1 MNVNPEIRKD
11 GLLAIWRGLTT
22 EPVWKYQE
30 LPPFLLPELIKLDLV
45 EASDSELS
53 RVMWFWLRRPR
64 LTLHE
69 STALIV
75 LALCALLS
83 LTIAF
88 VDWPLTSMT
97 ARSSPILHRK
107 SFPPSIS
114 PAHPEDNDLRPTP
127 CSEEQIPNF
136 RLFSNGARCQ
146 PDRTNSSGVTRS
158 GMSGIYP

>member
-1 MNVNPEIRKD
+1 VNRNPEVLSD
-11 GLLAIWRGLTT
+11 AWLLAIWRGLTT

-30 LPPFLLPELIKLDLV
+30 LPPFLLPELIELNLV

-69 STALIV
+69 STALIA

-97 ARSSPILHRK
+97 KRAADLMILLVGVAAQIYAIVHRFRFLCWRREYEL
-107 SFPPSIS
+107 SVDRLIRTI
-114 PAHPEDNDLRPTP
+114 HPT
-127 CSEEQIPNF
+127 
-136 RLFSNGARCQ
+136 
-146 PDRTNSSGVTRS
+146 V
-158 GMSGIYP
+158 

>member
-1 MNVNPEIRKD
+1 MNVNSEIRKD
-11 GLLAIWRGLTT
+11 GLLAIWRGLTA

-69 STALIV
+69 STEFIV
-75 LALCALLS
+75 VALCVLLS

-97 ARSSPILHRK
+97 KLAAELMILLVGVAVPIYAVVHRFRFLRWRREYEL
-107 SFPPSIS
+107 SVDRLIRTI
-114 PAHPEDNDLRPTP
+114 HPT
-127 CSEEQIPNF
+127 
-136 RLFSNGARCQ
+136 
-146 PDRTNSSGVTRS
+146 V
-158 GMSGIYP
+158 

>member
-1 MNVNPEIRKD
+1 MNGNPEFLSD
-11 GLLAIWRGLTT
+11 AWLLAIWRGLTT

-30 LPPFLLPELIKLDLV
+30 LPPFLLLELIKLDLV

-75 LALCALLS
+75 LALCALLFV
-83 LTIAF
+83 TIAF

-97 ARSSPILHRK
+97 KRAAELMILLVGVAVQSYAVVHRFRSLCWRREYELSVDRLIRT
-107 SFPPSIS
+107 I
-114 PAHPEDNDLRPTP
+114 HPT
-127 CSEEQIPNF
+127 
-136 RLFSNGARCQ
+136 
-146 PDRTNSSGVTRS
+146 V
-158 GMSGIYP
+158 

>member
-1 MNVNPEIRKD
+1 VNVNSEIRKD
-11 GLLAIWRGLTT
+11 GLLAIWRALTA

-75 LALCALLS
+75 LALCALLFLS
-83 LTIAF
+83 IAF
-88 VDWPLTSMT
+88 VDWPLTSMMKRD
-97 ARSSPILHRK
+97 AELMILLVGVAVQICAVVHRFRFLRWRREYEL
-107 SFPPSIS
+107 SVDRLIRTI
-114 PAHPEDNDLRPTP
+114 HPT
-127 CSEEQIPNF
+127 
-136 RLFSNGARCQ
+136 
-146 PDRTNSSGVTRS
+146 V
-158 GMSGIYP
+158 

>member
-1 MNVNPEIRKD
+1 VNGNPEFRNAW
-11 GLLAIWRGLTT
+11 LLGIWRGLTT
-22 EPVWKYQE
+22 EPVWKYQV
-30 LPPFLLPELIKLDLV
+30 LPPFLLPELVKLDLV

-64 LTLHE
+64 LPLHE

-97 ARSSPILHRK
+97 KRAAELMILLVGVAVQMYAVVHR
-107 SFPPSIS
+107 
-114 PAHPEDNDLRPTP
+114 
-127 CSEEQIPNF
+127 F
-136 RLFSNGARCQ
+136 RYLC
-146 PDRTNSSGVTRS
+146 
-158 GMSGIYP
+158 

>member
-1 MNVNPEIRKD
+1 VNVNSENRKD

-22 EPVWKYQE
+22 EPVWKYQK

-64 LTLHE
+64 RTLPE

-75 LALCALLS
+75 VALCALLS

-88 VDWPLTSMT
+88 VDWPLTSMMKG
-97 ARSSPILHRK
+97 AAGVMILLAGVAVQIYAVVNRFRCLHWRREYERSI
-107 SFPPSIS
+107 
-114 PAHPEDNDLRPTP
+114 D
-127 CSEEQIPNF
+127 
-136 RLFSNGARCQ
+136 RLI
-146 PDRTNSSGVTRS
+146 RTLYPGV
-158 GMSGIYP
+158 

>member
-1 MNVNPEIRKD
+1 VNGNPEFRKAW
-11 GLLAIWRGLTT
+11 LLAIWRGLTT

-30 LPPFLLPELIKLDLV
+30 LPPLLLPELIKLDLV

-75 LALCALLS
+75 SALCALLS

-88 VDWPLTSMT
+88 VDWPLTSITKRAAELMMLLVGV
-97 ARSSPILHRK
+97 AVQIYAVVHRF
-107 SFPPSIS
+107 SFLCWRREYELSVERLIRTI
-114 PAHPEDNDLRPTP
+114 HPT
-127 CSEEQIPNF
+127 
-136 RLFSNGARCQ
+136 
-146 PDRTNSSGVTRS
+146 V
-158 GMSGIYP
+158 

>member
-1 MNVNPEIRKD
+1 MNVKSEIRKE

-53 RVMWFWLRRPR
+53 RVIWLWLRRPK

-97 ARSSPILHRK
+97 KGAAELMILLVGVGVQIYAIVHRFRFLRWRREYELSIDRLIQTLHPGAARPGSI
-107 SFPPSIS
+107 PP
-114 PAHPEDNDLRPTP
+114 RP
-127 CSEEQIPNF
+127 Q
-136 RLFSNGARCQ
+136 
-146 PDRTNSSGVTRS
+146 
-158 GMSGIYP
+158 

>member
-1 MNVNPEIRKD
+1 VNGNSEIRKA

-53 RVMWFWLRRPR
+53 RVIWFWLRRPR

-75 LALCALLS
+75 VALCALLA

-97 ARSSPILHRK
+97 KRVGELMILLVGVAVQNYPVVHRFRFLCWRHSLPERSGLPWQRGPK
-107 SFPPSIS
+107 P
-114 PAHPEDNDLRPTP
+114 
-127 CSEEQIPNF
+127 
-136 RLFSNGARCQ
+136 
-146 PDRTNSSGVTRS
+146 TRS
-158 GMSGIYP
+158 QCRIVSY

>member
-1 MNVNPEIRKD
+1 MNRNPEVLSD
-11 GLLAIWRGLTT
+11 AWLLAIWRGLTT

-30 LPPFLLPELIKLDLV
+30 LPPFLLPELIELNLV

-69 STALIV
+69 STALIA

-88 VDWPLTSMT
+88 VDWPQTSMT
-97 ARSSPILHRK
+97 KRATELLILLLIGVGVQIYAVVHRFRFLCWRREYEL
-107 SFPPSIS
+107 SVDRLI
-114 PAHPEDNDLRPTP
+114 HPT
-127 CSEEQIPNF
+127 
-136 RLFSNGARCQ
+136 
-146 PDRTNSSGVTRS
+146 V
-158 GMSGIYP
+158 

>member
-1 MNVNPEIRKD
+1 MNGDPELRKAW
-11 GLLAIWRGLTT
+11 LLAIWRGLTT

-30 LPPFLLPELIKLDLV
+30 LPPFLLPELIKLDFV

-83 LTIAF
+83 VTIAF
-88 VDWPLTSMT
+88 VDWPLASMT
-97 ARSSPILHRK
+97 KRAAELMILLIGVAVQIYAGVHHFRMLCWRREYEL
-107 SFPPSIS
+107 SVDRLIRFI
-114 PAHPEDNDLRPTP
+114 HPT
-127 CSEEQIPNF
+127 
-136 RLFSNGARCQ
+136 
-146 PDRTNSSGVTRS
+146 V
-158 GMSGIYP
+158 

>member
-1 MNVNPEIRKD
+1 MNGNPEFRKTW
-11 GLLAIWRGLTT
+11 LLGIWRGLTT

-45 EASDSELS
+45 EAGDSELS

-88 VDWPLTSMT
+88 VDWPPTSMT
-97 ARSSPILHRK
+97 KRAAELMILLVGVAVQIYAVVYRFRFLCWCRLQVNRRPFAK
-107 SFPPSIS
+107 TKLR
-114 PAHPEDNDLRPTP
+114 LRPGLLGKMI
-127 CSEEQIPNF
+127 CS
-136 RLFSNGARCQ
+136 A
-146 PDRTNSSGVTRS
+146 
-158 GMSGIYP
+158 

>member
-1 MNVNPEIRKD
+1 VNGNPEFRKTW
-11 GLLAIWRGLTT
+11 LLGIWRGLTT

-97 ARSSPILHRK
+97 KRAAELMILLVGVAVQIYAVVHRFRFLCWRREYAFVCRQPIGLAARTTGRHALSL
-107 SFPPSIS
+107 
-114 PAHPEDNDLRPTP
+114 D
-127 CSEEQIPNF
+127 
-136 RLFSNGARCQ
+136 
-146 PDRTNSSGVTRS
+146 
-158 GMSGIYP
+158 

>member
-1 MNVNPEIRKD
+1 VNVNPEIRKD

-75 LALCALLS
+75 LALCALLFLS
-83 LTIAF
+83 IAF
-88 VDWPLTSMT
+88 VDWPLTSMMKRD
-97 ARSSPILHRK
+97 AELMILLGVAVQICAVVHRFRFLRWRREYEL
-107 SFPPSIS
+107 SVDRLIRTI
-114 PAHPEDNDLRPTP
+114 HPT
-127 CSEEQIPNF
+127 
-136 RLFSNGARCQ
+136 
-146 PDRTNSSGVTRS
+146 V
-158 GMSGIYP
+158 

>member
-1 MNVNPEIRKD
+1 VNGNSEIRKD
-11 GLLAIWRGLTT
+11 GLLALWKGLTT

-30 LPPFLLPELIKLDLV
+30 LPPLRLPELKKLDLV

-64 LTLHE
+64 LTLHK

-75 LALCALLS
+75 LALGAFLS

-97 ARSSPILHRK
+97 KRAAEVMVLLVGVAVQIYAVVHRFRYLCWRREYEV
-107 SFPPSIS
+107 SVDRLIRTI
-114 PAHPEDNDLRPTP
+114 HPT
-127 CSEEQIPNF
+127 
-136 RLFSNGARCQ
+136 A
-146 PDRTNSSGVTRS
+146 
-158 GMSGIYP
+158 